1 MKYNIEKKEHID
13 IIDARIKEF
22 GLDARFLQEASY
34 SSFNEC
40 VTVTRNCDSI
50 LGLIENNKLISISY
64 NRNEVTI
71 YYFGLILIL
80 TFSDKNK
87 FDLRFYKK

>member
-1 MKYNIEKKEHID
+1 MEYRIKDKNDID
-13 IIDARIKEF
+13 IIDSRLKEF
-22 GLDARFLQEASY
+22 DLDARFLQEASY
-34 SSFNEC
+34 SPINEC

-50 LGLIENNKLISISY
+50 LGIVKNDKLISISY
-64 NRNEVTI
+64 CGNEVTI
-71 YYFGLILIL
+71 HYDGLILIV